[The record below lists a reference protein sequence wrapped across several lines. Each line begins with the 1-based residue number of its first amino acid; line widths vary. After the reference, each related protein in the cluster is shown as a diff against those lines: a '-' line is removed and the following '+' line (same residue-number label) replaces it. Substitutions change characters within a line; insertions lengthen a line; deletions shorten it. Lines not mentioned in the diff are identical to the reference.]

1 VEQERYPP
9 VGQFPANSSRVSAAQ
24 VEVQHCCR
32 QMRMVG
38 MHERTLQVTGSKN
51 MGTVSFQARGD
62 VEQDDGFVLHYKD
75 NASG

>member
-1 VEQERYPP
+1 
-9 VGQFPANSSRVSAAQ
+9 
-24 VEVQHCCR
+24 
-32 QMRMVG
+32 MRMVG